1 MQYVIFVSIVM
12 TVLWIYHGIKYQN
25 SGYGAFE
32 YYLYAETAP
41 MIAILIHI
49 WDIVLRTAF
58 CITVVYLGG
67 ILVKYL
73 FL

>member
-32 YYLYAETAP
+32 YYLY
-41 MIAILIHI
+41 
-49 WDIVLRTAF
+49 VKLRKK
-58 CITVVYLGG
+58 VQ
-67 ILVKYL
+67 
-73 FL
+73 